1 MALEALKTAS
11 KNIESNSAA
20 AADRTSDGNSPSMK
34 ALLELETGSD
44 DLFSGDPRLS
54 TLSHLLSRLKAL
66 ASSLHSAAAT
76 GGLRSFLRRRSGGH
90 ELSRVAGS
98 IGSEIQSWIDREST
112 DRLVAALTSSEPPA
126 GGSHVDDV
134 RAALLLALEARLKAA
149 HGFDR
154 DLQDVLLRSN
164 AFAAVESTLTD
175 STASKRVR
183 DCAAAVVLALV
194 EFNKAVFVGHVLMGP
209 TIRTLIA
216 VASPAMLRALNGLIG
231 AVRSPI
237 VDEIHINNDIPKIV
251 ALLSSDDVEIRVL
264 ALGTVMEIGYHGR
277 KEAIDDLMEEGIVE
291 RLLELQRSELGG
303 ALIEAEDGG
312 EGIPVGGVRKEERLL
327 ELRPFASAVAR
338 FAIQMEVGDGLR
350 QREKRAVKMEVV
362 RRVREAVS
370 DEVEE
375 ATVLAEVLW
384 GSTTW

>member
-112 DRLVAALTSSEPPA
+112 DRLVS
-126 GGSHVDDV
+126 DDV